1 MPEYIDNLM
10 GPMRKL
16 HLRIFRAQANVNALL
31 RMIYSWALSPIL
43 ERKDF
48 KSENLLALGE
58 RDENF
63 QKRYDQI
70 RLAVE
75 ELNRV
80 LDKNYKI
87 FFDLLPDFWY
97 ERDEFELDGGNSYL
111 SYL

>member
-1 MPEYIDNLM
+1 MPGYIDNLM
-10 GPMRKL
+10 DLMRKL

-48 KSENLLALGE
+48 KGENLLALGE

-70 RLAVE
+70 KLAVE
-75 ELNRV
+75 ELNQV

-111 SYL
+111 